1 MEQTVNAVQARKQFG
16 RLLEEVYYQGRRV
29 IIERAGKPMAV
40 LVPLEQYAQ
49 WQEQRRAFFAMV
61 DEVQQRTRETSA
73 EELEATIAD
82 ATAAAKAAGVP
93 HALAVLRVHPPG
105 GADQAREG
113 N

>member
-1 MEQTVNAVQARKQFG
+1 MEHTVNAVQARKQFG

-61 DEVQQRTRETSA
+61 DEAQQRRRDTTAA
-73 EELEATIAD
+73 EMEATIAD
-82 ATAAAKAAGVP
+82 ATAVAKAAGVA
-93 HALAVLRVHPPG
+93 HALGTTQAAPG
-105 GADQAREG
+105 ATFGSA
-113 N
+113 